1 MCNHGYTLLKEENNM
16 AAVAI
21 GRVRFARALQSRP
34 FALLWGGQTISAL
47 GDGAY
52 TPALA
57 WQTLLLTHSSAA
69 LAAII
74 AATIVPRLIFLLIGG
89 LVADRLPRRAV
100 LFCADAGRA
109 LAVGMIAALSWTNT
123 LALWHLVAL
132 GAFFGVAGAF
142 FLPAYRAMPPLVTP
156 REALSS
162 ANALVELSG
171 QLGLLVGPLLGAA
184 LVAIT
189 GPAAAFG
196 FDSASFVVSAVS
208 LLAIRMPRSADRPAL
223 SATEMNGDLADEA
236 GDPASKPIQAQPRPG
251 GMRRAG
257 RELHEAAA
265 FILGSTWLLT
275 TIVIPAFGN
284 ATFGGAMLV
293 TMPKLISDVYGA
305 GVWLLGAVL
314 ACVAFGRIGAAF
326 LVGQLRLRRRGIIAF
341 GADVMASLALLA
353 FALPFPWGYR
363 APVALIAGAIF
374 GLGGGTFQTIW
385 VTLLHELTP
394 NQLLGRVAS
403 IDLLGSFCLQPLGFL
418 LAGLVADSLGPVWVF
433 LCAGAINLI
442 LYTVPLF
449 FRGIREVN

>member
-1 MCNHGYTLLKEENNM
+1 MV
-16 AAVAI
+16 AVVTSRI
-21 GRVRFARALQSRP
+21 RFTRALQSRP

-57 WQTLLLTHSSAA
+57 WQTLVLTHSSAA
-69 LAAII
+69 LAVIVS
-74 AATIVPRLIFLLIGG
+74 ATIVPRLIFLLIGG

-109 LAVGMIAALSWTNT
+109 LAVGAIAALSWTNT
-123 LALWHLVAL
+123 LTLWHLVAL
-132 GAFFGVAGAF
+132 GVVFGVAGAF

-171 QLGLLVGPLLGAA
+171 QLGLLFGPLLGAA

-189 GPAAAFG
+189 GPAAAFA
-196 FDSASFVVSAVS
+196 FDSASFVVSALS
-208 LLAIRMPRSADRPAL
+208 LLAIRTSRQAEAVL
-223 SATEMNGDLADEA
+223 SAQSAA
-236 GDPASKPIQAQPRPG
+236 GDAGDAGRVQSGGAPASARQSRG
-251 GMRRAG
+251 GIRQAG
-257 RELHEAAA
+257 RELREAGA
-265 FILGSTWLLT
+265 FILGSTWLLM
-275 TIVIPAFGN
+275 TIAIPAFGN
-284 ATFGGAMLV
+284 AAFGGAMVISL
-293 TMPKLISDVYGA
+293 PKLISDVYGA
-305 GVWLLGAVL
+305 GVWLLGAVV

-341 GADVMASLALLA
+341 SADAMAALALLA

-363 APVALIAGAIF
+363 APVALIAAVIF

-394 NQLLGRVAS
+394 NQILGRVAS

-433 LCAGAINLI
+433 LGAGSLNLI

-449 FRGIREVN
+449 LRGIRNVT

>member
-1 MCNHGYTLLKEENNM
+1 M
-16 AAVAI
+16 AAVVTS
-21 GRVRFARALQSRP
+21 RVRFARALQSRP

-69 LAAII
+69 LAAIVT
-74 AATIVPRLIFLLIGG
+74 ATIVPRLIFLLIGG
-89 LVADRLPRRAV
+89 LAADRLPRRAV

-109 LAVGMIAALSWTNT
+109 LAVGTIAALSWTNT

-156 REALSS
+156 REALPS

-184 LVAIT
+184 LVAVT
-189 GPAAAFG
+189 DPAAAFA
-196 FDSASFVVSAVS
+196 FDSASFAVSAVS
-208 LLAIRMPRSADRPAL
+208 LLAIRLPRRTEIVSAPE
-223 SATEMNGDLADEA
+223 TTGDTADEA
-236 GDPASKPIQAQPRPG
+236 GESAGKSIQSRQHSG
-251 GMRRAG
+251 GIRQAG
-257 RELHEAAA
+257 RELREAAV

-275 TIVIPAFGN
+275 TIVVPAFGN
-284 ATFGGAMLV
+284 AAFGGAMLV
-293 TMPKLISDVYGA
+293 TLPKLISDVYGA
-305 GVWLLGAVL
+305 GVWLLGAVV

-341 GADVMASLALLA
+341 GADVMASLALLSL
-353 FALPFPWGYR
+353 ALPFPWGYR
-363 APVALIAGAIF
+363 APVALIAGAIY

-394 NQLLGRVAS
+394 NAILGRVAS

-418 LAGLVADSLGPVWVF
+418 VAGVVADSLGPVWVF
-433 LCAGAINLI
+433 LGAGTINLA
-442 LYTVPLF
+442 LYTFPLF
-449 FRGIREVN
+449 LRGIRMVN

>member
-1 MCNHGYTLLKEENNM
+1 M
-16 AAVAI
+16 AAVVT

-34 FALLWGGQTISAL
+34 FALLWSGQTISAL

-57 WQTLLLTHSSAA
+57 WQTLLLTHSSVA
-69 LAAII
+69 LAAIVT
-74 AATIVPRLIFLLIGG
+74 ATIVPRLIFLLIGG

-109 LAVGMIAALSWTNT
+109 LAVGVIAALSWTNT

-132 GAFFGVAGAF
+132 GACFGVAGAF
-142 FLPAYRAMPPLVTP
+142 FLPAYRAMPPLVAP

-171 QLGLLVGPLLGAA
+171 QLGLLIGPLLGAA
-184 LVAIT
+184 LVAVT
-189 GPAAAFG
+189 GPAAAFAL
-196 FDSASFVVSAVS
+196 DSASFVVSAVS
-208 LLAIRMPRSADRPAL
+208 LLAIRMPRHAEIASSSV
-223 SATEMNGDLADEA
+223 SATIGATVDET
-236 GDPASKPIQAQPRPG
+236 GEPVGKPIQAQQRSG
-251 GMRRAG
+251 GIRKAG
-257 RELHEAAA
+257 RELREAAV
-265 FILGSTWLLT
+265 FILSSTWLLT

-284 ATFGGAMLV
+284 AAFGGAMLV
-293 TMPKLISDVYGA
+293 TLPKLISDVYGA
-305 GVWLLGAVL
+305 GVWLLGAVV

-341 GADVMASLALLA
+341 GADVMASLALLSL
-353 FALPFPWGYR
+353 ALPFPWGYR
-363 APVALIAGAIF
+363 APVALIAGVVF

-394 NQLLGRVAS
+394 NQILGRVAS

-418 LAGLVADSLGPVWVF
+418 LAGLVADSIGPVWVF
-433 LCAGAINLI
+433 LGAGAINLA
-442 LYTVPLF
+442 LYTFPLF
-449 FRGIREVN
+449 LRGIRQVN

>member
-1 MCNHGYTLLKEENNM
+1 M
-16 AAVAI
+16 AAVVTS
-21 GRVRFARALQSRP
+21 RVRFARALQSRP

-57 WQTLLLTHSSAA
+57 WQTLVLTHSSAA
-69 LAAII
+69 LAVIVS
-74 AATIVPRLIFLLIGG
+74 ATIVPRLIFLLIGG
-89 LVADRLPRRAV
+89 LVADRLSRRTV

-109 LAVGMIAALSWTNT
+109 FAVGAIAALSWTNT

-132 GAFFGVAGAF
+132 GVVFGVAGAF

-171 QLGLLVGPLLGAA
+171 QLGLLIGPLVGAA
-184 LVAIT
+184 LVAVI
-189 GPAAAFG
+189 GPAAAFA
-196 FDSASFVVSAVS
+196 FDSVSFIVSALS
-208 LLAIRMPRSADRPAL
+208 LLAIRIPRRTELTPASIPEMNGPTGVETAHSADRPTPEQRSRGGIRQAGGEL
-223 SATEMNGDLADEA
+223 REA
-236 GDPASKPIQAQPRPG
+236 G
-251 GMRRAG
+251 
-257 RELHEAAA
+257 A
-265 FILGSTWLLT
+265 FILGSTWLLM

-284 ATFGGAMLV
+284 AAFGGAMVISL
-293 TMPKLISDVYGA
+293 PKLISDVYGA
-305 GVWLLGAVL
+305 GVWLLGAVV

-341 GADVMASLALLA
+341 SADVMAALALLA

-363 APVALIAGAIF
+363 APVALIAGVIF

-394 NQLLGRVAS
+394 NKILGRVAS

-433 LCAGAINLI
+433 LGAGSINLI
-442 LYTVPLF
+442 LYTFPLF
-449 FRGIREVN
+449 LRGIREVN

>member
-1 MCNHGYTLLKEENNM
+1 M
-16 AAVAI
+16 AAVVTS
-21 GRVRFARALQSRP
+21 RVRFARALRSRP

-69 LAAII
+69 LAAIVT
-74 AATIVPRLIFLLIGG
+74 ATIVPRLIFLLIGG
-89 LVADRLPRRAV
+89 LVADRLPRRTV

-109 LAVGMIAALSWTNT
+109 LAVGAIAALSWTNT
-123 LALWHLVAL
+123 LTLWHLVAL
-132 GAFFGVAGAF
+132 GAVFGVAGAF
-142 FLPAYRAMPPLVTP
+142 FLPAYRAMPPMVTP
-156 REALSS
+156 REALPS

-184 LVAIT
+184 LVAVT
-189 GPAAAFG
+189 GPAAAFA

-208 LLAIRMPRSADRPAL
+208 LLAIRMPRRAELTQASIPEMKSSTAVETAQSAEIPAPEQR
-223 SATEMNGDLADEA
+223 S
-236 GDPASKPIQAQPRPG
+236 RG
-251 GMRRAG
+251 GIRQAG
-257 RELHEAAA
+257 RELREAAV

-284 ATFGGAMLV
+284 AAFGGAMLV
-293 TMPKLISDVYGA
+293 TLPRLVSDVYGA
-305 GVWLLGAVL
+305 GVWLLGAVV

-341 GADVMASLALLA
+341 GADVLASLALLS

-363 APVALIAGAIF
+363 APVALIAGVVF

-394 NQLLGRVAS
+394 NQILGRVAS

-418 LAGLVADSLGPVWVF
+418 VAGLVADSLGPVWVF
-433 LCAGAINLI
+433 LGAGTINLV
-442 LYTVPLF
+442 LYTFPLF
-449 FRGIREVN
+449 LRGIRQVE